1 MEKPKINILSLSA
14 KNKSSYFSYLF
25 GQVKYRI
32 KSFFYALTR
41 QQFKKIAILKN

>member
-32 KSFFYALTR
+32 KSFFMPLR
-41 QQFKKIAILKN
+41 VSNSKK